1 MEEIA
6 KLLPNSSTKRAIK
19 KGSII
24 LCQGEAPRQAY
35 IVLSGHL
42 KMYRLNDNFE
52 EQIANF
58 KVAGDIF
65 PECWI
70 FGVTSNT
77 MYYYEALENSEI
89 LTIEKSVLLDLIEKR
104 PDLKNKLF
112 DYMIKNY
119 TGLMVQISAL
129 KQSCAAEKILLTIYY
144 LMLKYGEN
152 TKTGEYS
159 INIERTHTI
168 IASLIGLTRET
179 TTTELGKLKRKGI
192 IHYDTQD
199 FIIYEKALKK
209 KLGENHF
216 YDIKLN

>member
-6 KLLPNSSTKRAIK
+6 ELLPSSTTKRAVK

-24 LCQGEAPRQAY
+24 LCQGEVPRQAY
-35 IVLSGHL
+35 IVLSGHF

-58 KVAGDIF
+58 KVTGDIF

-70 FGVTSNT
+70 FGVSSNT

-89 LTIEKSVLLDLIEKR
+89 LTIEKPVLLVTLENR

-129 KQSCAAEKILLTIYY
+129 KQSCAAEKVLLTIYY
-144 LMLKYGEN
+144 LMLKYGE
-152 TKTGEYS
+152 KIKPGEYS
-159 INIERTHTI
+159 LSVERTHTI
-168 IASLIGLTRET
+168 LASLIGLTRET

-192 IHYDTQD
+192 IHYDTKD
-199 FIIYEKALKK
+199 FIIYEKPLKN